1 MSLFLTLG
9 TALAQNYNLTEN
21 RLSSDELNAKTAS
34 TLVAIKNLSATNH
47 FYFVGNT
54 GAAPYSAAEFSDA
67 AVFVWQPVNEG
78 EAGSY
83 YLMKLDG
90 TYMQATSP
98 ADFGTVD
105 GAAVFTTANP
115 TVENGGFNGDSDSQ
129 QYIDDQAMLVR
140 FVNANDNSCEGIV
153 YEELHAISTQ
163 FQPEACSIG
172 NPENPLYK
180 KFFTMME
187 EVK

>member
-1 MSLFLTLG
+1 MTSVKCKKCGKVYIST
-9 TALAQNYNLTEN
+9 QNHGYEVV
-21 RLSSDELNAKTAS
+21 SSSVT
-34 TLVAIKNLSATNH
+34 
-47 FYFVGNT
+47 
-54 GAAPYSAAEFSDA
+54 
-67 AVFVWQPVNEG
+67 EG
-78 EAGSY
+78 E
-83 YLMKLDG
+83 
-90 TYMQATSP
+90 
-98 ADFGTVD
+98 
-105 GAAVFTTANP
+105 
-115 TVENGGFNGDSDSQ
+115 
-129 QYIDDQAMLVR
+129 VR